1 MNAMNKLCFLTN
13 LSSSDIAAWAQAIVS
28 SIAIIA
34 GASVMVWQT
43 GRTRLEQ
50 SEREARMLDGLALLV
65 IHLKESAHEARAER
79 KKLERLPPNHP
90 AEPSARFQQLVEA
103 IHRFPLEA
111 IHGAVPM
118 DALLTSRRI
127 GKELLPYVGP
137 EPELDA
143 IVSNDQWFT
152 KYIEILDR
160 QITSVQEE
168 SRRLVNGKRASYF
181 SQ

>member
-1 MNAMNKLCFLTN
+1 M
-13 LSSSDIAAWAQAIVS
+13 AAWAQAIVS
-28 SIAIIA
+28 SIAIVA
-34 GASVMVWQT
+34 GALVVFWQT
-43 GRTRLEQ
+43 RRTRFEQ

-65 IHLKESAHEARAER
+65 IHLKESAHEARAE
-79 KKLERLPPNHP
+79 KKRLKRLLLDHP
-90 AEPSARFQQLVEA
+90 AEPSTRFQQLIEA

-143 IVSNDQWFT
+143 IAANDQQFV

-160 QITSVQEE
+160 QIVSLQGE
-168 SRRLVNGKRASYF
+168 SKRLMSGKRAGYF
-181 SQ
+181 AK

>member
-1 MNAMNKLCFLTN
+1 MNQLCVLTN

-34 GASVMVWQT
+34 GALVVFWQT
-43 GRTRLEQ
+43 RRTRLEQ

-65 IHLKESAHEARAER
+65 IHLKESAHEARAE
-79 KKLERLPPNHP
+79 KKKIERLPPDHP
-90 AEPSARFQQLVEA
+90 AEPSTRFQQLIEA

-137 EPELDA
+137 EPELDSL
-143 IVSNDQWFT
+143 VPNDHRFV

-160 QITSVQEE
+160 QIASLQGE
-168 SRRLVNGKRASYF
+168 SRRLMSGKRAAYF
-181 SQ
+181 AK